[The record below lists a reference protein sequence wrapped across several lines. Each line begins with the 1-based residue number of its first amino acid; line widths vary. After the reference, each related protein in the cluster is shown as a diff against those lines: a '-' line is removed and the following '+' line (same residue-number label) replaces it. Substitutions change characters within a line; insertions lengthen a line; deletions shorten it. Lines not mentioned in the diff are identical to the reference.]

1 MALLKNGRV
10 VADPYI
16 DVSSAEEIPAD
27 GALLVSLAQW
37 QNQWD
42 RLQRRPE
49 PVGVL
54 LESDQHPEII
64 ADDLEQIALIALRF
78 PSFRDGRPYSY
89 ARLLRERYGFSGELR
104 AVGDVLL
111 EQLHFMHRC
120 GFDAFEI
127 DSDDPERDYAIAQ
140 GEFSVW
146 YQPTGDGRPTAIQ
159 LRHARR

>member
-1 MALLKNGRV
+1 MALVKEGRIV
-10 VADPYI
+10 SDPYI
-16 DVSSAEEIPAD
+16 DVSSAEELPPQ
-27 GALLVSLAQW
+27 GALLVSLEHW
-37 QNQWD
+37 QNHWD
-42 RLQRRPE
+42 RLQCRPE
-49 PVGVL
+49 PVGIL

-64 ADDLEQIALIALRF
+64 ADDLEQLSLIALRF
-78 PSFRDGRPYSY
+78 PTFRDGRPYSY
-89 ARLLRERYGFSGELR
+89 ARLLRERYGFGGELR

-111 EQLHFMHRC
+111 EQLHFMQRC